1 MDFTVKET
9 NKVIIRFNDANVLE
23 LIVNKADLSISGILT
38 DEINDKTYTIAGSMT
53 EEE

>member
-9 NKVIIRFNDANVLE
+9 NKVIIRFNDANILE
-23 LIVNKADLSISGILT
+23 LIINKSDLSIAGTLS
-38 DEINDKTYTIAGSMT
+38 DEINDKVYTIAGSLT

>member
-9 NKVIIRFNDANVLE
+9 NKVIIRFNDANILE
-23 LIVNKADLSISGILT
+23 LIVNKSDMAISGTLT
-38 DEINDKTYTIAGSMT
+38 DEINDKTYTVTGSLV

>member
-23 LIVNKADLSISGILT
+23 LIVNKSDMAISGTLT
-38 DEINDKTYTIAGSMT
+38 DEINDKTYTVTGSLV
-53 EEE
+53 EED

>member
-23 LIVNKADLSISGILT
+23 LIVNKSDLAISGTLT
-38 DEINDKTYTIAGSMT
+38 DEINDKTYTITGSLV
-53 EEE
+53 EED